1 MNKGNAATTKTKK
14 NEDTLKI
21 ESFSVDR
28 AHMFENGGVVLD
40 ITLNGIR
47 IYGVRVVEGQNGDF
61 LAFPQRK
68 GNDGKYYSIV
78 YAKLS
83 DQDTR
88 DIILEA
94 EKKLNN

>member
-14 NEDTLKI
+14 NEDNLKI

-47 IYGVRVVEGQNGDF
+47 IYGVKVVEGKNGDF
-61 LAFPQRK
+61 LSFPQRK